1 MPRVK
6 INYQNT
12 IIYKIVS
19 IDKPEIFFIGSTTEY
34 SKRKNLHKTGEL
46 KGFYEK
52 LHQIIIANGG
62 WDKFKMLEISKFPC
76 IDKNEADAEVFRI
89 QTDIKMQNLN
99 KQFEVDNQR
108 IQNQEHVIFKHN
120 LKQKRI
126 LKLNDIKNLV

>member
-19 IDKPEIFFIGSTTEY
+19 MDKPDIFFVGSTTEY

-89 QTDIKMQNLN
+89 QTDIKMELIN
-99 KQFEVDNQR
+99 KDVLEMER
-108 IQNQEHVIFKHN
+108 K
-120 LKQKRI
+120 
-126 LKLNDIKNLV
+126 IKAKEQIHKTKKAI